1 MSKLYFAKMNVSDK
15 IFDVYEGNIKLD
27 DLLDKI
33 FAEISTKK
41 YIRVKNGQVITDTG
55 EKVDID
61 KNDLSKKND
70 EPEEE
75 KREGRIKFL
84 TIDKINSDK
93 CISGFLGEIGA
104 EERSTYDAEKDD
116 ISSELVP
123 NALDFVTFYF
133 DVSKEILAF
142 TTTFKLSRK
151 KVLEYFE
158 CLIYELSA
166 VSVKFVQE
174 TDSEAFTRKIQSFD
188 LVSKM
193 EIKLFPPNGQQED
206 FDKLLG
212 GIKAKDMKETGA
224 SYFIQKYSSL
234 KKDGLK
240 MASKLL
246 NSFVMAVKL
255 GYANAKITGKLSN
268 GSRLII
274 TSVDDAPF
282 IKEISSLENKSQ
294 AIVSETAK
302 AGIKEILTNKANV
315 RKEK

>member
-15 IFDVYEGNIKLD
+15 IFDVYEGTIKLD

-33 FAEISTKK
+33 FDEISTKK

-55 EKVDID
+55 EKVEID
-61 KNDLSKKND
+61 KDDLSKKND

-75 KREGRIKFL
+75 KRKGRIKFL
-84 TIDKINSDK
+84 TIDKINSDR

-104 EERSTYDAEKDD
+104 EERSTYDAEKDG

-142 TTTFKLSRK
+142 TTTLKLSRK

-166 VSVKFVQE
+166 VSVKFVLE